1 MDTTMTTNNRPE
13 ISAIRR
19 TTIFCRDMERSLR
32 CYRDILGLSIIED
45 KRVSGP
51 AIASMMGLDDC
62 TIRIVHLQSGT
73 SPDGLVGLYGIEEG
87 RPEELPMV
95 TSSSIMLGQVVVVFY
110 TSALAR
116 IHRDVVAAELTVMSS
131 PREYLKT
138 EHSDYMPLGTYAE
151 MIFFD
156 PDGVAVNIVQY
167 TPPEQMALSNEFRSF
182 PPSSW

>member
-1 MDTTMTTNNRPE
+1 MDTTISTKERPE
-13 ISAIRR
+13 ISPIRR

-32 CYRDILGLSIIED
+32 CYRDILGLSVIED

-87 RPEELPMV
+87 RPEELPMAK
-95 TSSSIMLGQVVVVFY
+95 TSSIMLGQVVVVFY

-116 IHRDVVAAELTVMSS
+116 IHREVVAAELTVMSS
-131 PREYLKT
+131 PREYVKT
-138 EHSDYMPLGTYAE
+138 EPSAYTPVGTYAE

-156 PDGVAVNIVQY
+156 PDGVPLNVVQY
-167 TPPEQMALSNEFRSF
+167 TPPEQVAGGGQSRTL